1 MERSAIVGK
10 PGWACLA
17 SVHAALCVAAA
28 VFAPFRAFALACLV
42 AILAMLRYCCMALT
56 VRSLG
61 SAGLAGPAAA
71 SGWVAALVAMA
82 AVLFVWGRSNP
93 GLLVWPAAAALAGP
107 AAVTVAA
114 LVRGLGSFRGAGNR
128 SSGGYR
134 KAHSGE
140 VDA

>member
-17 SVHAALCVAAA
+17 SVHAAVCVAAA
-28 VFAPFRAFALACLV
+28 VFAPFRALALACLV
-42 AILAMLRYCCMALT
+42 SLLAMLRYCCMALT

-71 SGWVAALVAMA
+71 SGWIAALVAMA

-93 GLLVWPAAAALAGP
+93 GLLAWPAAAALAGP
-107 AAVTVAA
+107 AAVTVGAA
-114 LVRGLGSFRGAGNR
+114 VCGIGSLKGAG
-128 SSGGYR
+128 GGGPGAYR
-134 KAHSGE
+134 EVHSGE